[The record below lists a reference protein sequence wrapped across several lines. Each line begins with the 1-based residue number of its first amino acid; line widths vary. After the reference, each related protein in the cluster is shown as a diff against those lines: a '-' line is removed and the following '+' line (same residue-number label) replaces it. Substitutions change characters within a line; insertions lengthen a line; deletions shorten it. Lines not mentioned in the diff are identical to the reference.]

1 LTKKFARRFVMGWL
15 MKIRM
20 TDRYV
25 QAKARSCETP
35 FGVAHSA

>member
-35 FGVAHSA
+35 FGAPHSA

>member
-25 QAKARSCETP
+25 QAKARSCEMP

>member
-1 LTKKFARRFVMGWL
+1 LTKKFARRFVMGGIV
-15 MKIRM
+15 KIRM

-35 FGVAHSA
+35 FGVARSA